1 MIFDWLLTKH
11 IGCTDEFGNSTM
23 AKLTNFLDNKYA
35 CETMAVIFHAASN
48 DSNDNWIQRN
58 VAGPLNGQLLIK
70 DLIAQLGHYLPE
82 VRFWVLTCLAQIYPK
97 NEAFSQMLLAESTE
111 PSLKLFRERSK
122 FLTNLAFDSPPL
134 MNCKDED
141 IKIGVF
147 RYVNK

>member
-1 MIFDWLLTKH
+1 MNNLSSYCGLV
-11 IGCTDEFGNSTM
+11 E
-23 AKLTNFLDNKYA
+23 AK
-35 CETMAVIFHAASN
+35 IRAS
-48 DSNDNWIQRN
+48 DKDLPVQRN

-111 PSLKLFRERSK
+111 PNLKLFRERSK

-147 RYVNK
+147 RYVKNKKS